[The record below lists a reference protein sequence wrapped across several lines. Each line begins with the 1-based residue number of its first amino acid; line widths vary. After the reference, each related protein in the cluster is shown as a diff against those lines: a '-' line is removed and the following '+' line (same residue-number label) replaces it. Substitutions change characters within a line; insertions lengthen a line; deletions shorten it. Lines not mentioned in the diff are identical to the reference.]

1 MYFILP
7 NEDGINTGKV
17 TYVRKMV
24 NKFEIHVKSRKK
36 LIISQTNIHV

>member
-24 NKFEIHVKSRKK
+24 NKEIHVKSRKK